1 MSKQD
6 WSWVDKKYPRKV
18 RVLVEF
24 EKDGDFCDLDIIQG
38 HGLGEALLNIVGE
51 DYSLTNSVTLRIPD
65 TNRSVRITR
74 LSRRSGKKY

>member
-38 HGLGEALLNIVGE
+38 HGLGEAFLNIVGE
-51 DYSLTNSVTLRIPD
+51 DYSLTDSVTLKIPGTD
-65 TNRSVRITR
+65 RSVRITR